1 MGLTATALIQ
11 NELNRYESVR
21 RKSAQSA
28 YSEQVGLKDSTESLV
43 KRLEALLLGELSD
56 VEAEETIAL
65 QREVTERTK
74 EAASLPD
81 LRLPAVREATLE
93 ETIDAWERDETVE
106 TDESFE
112 WSTDSFIDLHNR
124 ARAIVAQ
131 PVIARLTYDPYIPY
145 ETLAHTTYATHQQL
159 LHLPYEPNVSR
170 FA

>member
-28 YSEQVGLKDSTESLV
+28 YSEQASLKDSTESLV
-43 KRLEALLLGELSD
+43 KRLEALLLGELSE

-81 LRLPAVREATLE
+81 LRLPL
-93 ETIDAWERDETVE
+93 
-106 TDESFE
+106 
-112 WSTDSFIDLHNR
+112 
-124 ARAIVAQ
+124 
-131 PVIARLTYDPYIPY
+131 YKK
-145 ETLAHTTYATHQQL
+145 QL
-159 LHLPYEPNVSR
+159 
-170 FA
+170 

>member
-1 MGLTATALIQ
+1 MGSTATALIQ

-28 YSEQVGLKDSTESLV
+28 YSEQAGLKDSTESLV

-65 QREVTERTK
+65 QREVTDRTK
-74 EAASLPD
+74 EATSLPD
-81 LRLPAVREATLE
+81 LRLPAVQEATLE
-93 ETIDAWERDETVE
+93 ETIDAWEHDKTIEE
-106 TDESFE
+106 DESFQ
-112 WSTDSFIDLHNR
+112 WSTDSLIDLHNR

-131 PVIARLTYDPYIPY
+131 PAIARLTHDPYIPY
-145 ETLAHTTYATHQQL
+145 ETLAHMTYATHQRL
-159 LHLPYEPNVSR
+159 LHLPYEPNVSS